1 MKFAQHLPCQTPPAA
16 AFYTK
21 KIVYTIYKDCMTIK
35 TYQQNSQLTF
45 TSSKLTQEIVEQEA
59 KYVESQKERHQSDVN

>member
-1 MKFAQHLPCQTPPAA
+1 
-16 AFYTK
+16 
-21 KIVYTIYKDCMTIK
+21 MTIK